1 MIKMPLKKP
10 VFLLY
15 FLLIVKIA
23 GFSQNQNDKT
33 FEILK
38 NLEIFSTTYKQLH
51 LHYVDETQPGK
62 LIKTAIDAMLQ
73 SLDPYTVYIPEAN
86 IEDLRLFTEGSYEG
100 IGILIMSRDG
110 KIFISQIYEGYP
122 AQKVGLMVGDQIL
135 TINGADLTNRTND
148 EVSTLLK
155 GQANTALTLTIHRVG
170 EHKPIEKTLIRE
182 AIKLKNV
189 SYFAILADHVGY
201 IKLDGFTEGAANEVK
216 EAFLK
221 LKTDGATSLILD
233 LRGNGGGLMNE
244 ATDIVN
250 LFVDRGLPV
259 VSMKGKVEARNQSLS
274 TRNEPIDRDIPI
286 VVLIDRTSA
295 SASEIVAGA
304 LQDYDRAVIIGQR
317 SFGKGLV
324 QNILPL
330 EYNAQLKITTAK
342 YYIPSGRCVQAIDYA
357 DRDDEGRA
365 KKVPDSLRTAF
376 KTKGGRTVHDG
387 DGIEPDIEIEPEIMS
402 HITATLFMKYHF
414 FDFANLYHHKHKTFP
429 KPSEFVVS
437 DHLFN
442 EFKSYLNGKDTD
454 YKTQTE
460 VILEELEKA
469 AKEEKYFDAIKKDL
483 EHVKTQLFH
492 DKDTDMNKNK
502 AEIKTVLGLELVN
515 RYYYQRGTI
524 EFALRNDKAVQK
536 AIEIL
541 NNLDVYRTILR

>member
-1 MIKMPLKKP
+1 MIKMPLKKS

-33 FEILK
+33 FEVLK

-100 IGILIMSRDG
+100 IGTLIMSRDG
-110 KIFISQIYEGYP
+110 KIFISGIHEGYS
-122 AQKVGLMVGDQIL
+122 AHKAGLMVGDQIL
-135 TINGADLTNRTND
+135 AINGADLTNRTND
-148 EVSTLLK
+148 DVSALLK
-155 GQANTALTLTIHRVG
+155 GQANTALTLTIQRIG

-221 LKTDGATSLILD
+221 LKADGATSLILD

-250 LFVDRGLPV
+250 LFVDRGLPI
-259 VSMKGKVEARNQSLS
+259 VSMKGKVEARNQSFS
-274 TRNEPIDRDIPI
+274 TRNEPIDRNIPI

-304 LQDYDRAVIIGQR
+304 LQDYDRAVIVGQR

-342 YYIPSGRCVQAIDYA
+342 YYIPSGRCVQALDYA

-376 KTKGGRTVHDG
+376 KTKGGRVVYDG
-387 DGIEPDIEIEPEIMS
+387 DGIEPDIEIEPKIMS
-402 HITATLFMKYHF
+402 HITATLFIKYHF
-414 FDFANLYHHKHKTFP
+414 FDFANLYHHKHKTLP

-442 EFKSYLNGKDTD
+442 EFKSYLSDKDTD

-460 VILEELEKA
+460 IILEELEKA

-483 EHVKTQLFH
+483 EHLKTQLFH

-502 AEIKTVLGLELVN
+502 DEIKHVLGLELVI
-515 RYYYQRGTI
+515 RYYYQKGII

-541 NNLDVYRTILR
+541 NDLDVYGAILR